1 MNFSQYLTKSAW
13 LPCQAEIQNN
23 PNLIVVIPAY
33 KEPELDQTLISLA
46 NCENPDCQVAVLA
59 VINRSETDDEKTILE
74 NENCKKS
81 LLALKQN
88 LPAWLTLTILEPPP
102 FPSKF
107 AGPGLARKVG
117 MDEAT
122 RWFSE
127 TNNSNGIILSLDAD
141 STVAH
146 SYLKS
151 VKSAFSDATVRAVSI
166 YFEHPL
172 SGSDSPA
179 IYEAITRYELYLR
192 YYIHALRL
200 AGYPFAFQTIG
211 SSFAVRADVYA
222 RSGGMNRRKA
232 GEDFYFLH
240 KLIPDG
246 GFFDLTTTTVFPS
259 SRKSDRVPFGTGRA
273 VMDYIEKGDSN
284 YPVYHPHIF
293 DEIKKFLEIRELTHF
308 SADSISDFLDSL
320 SPSLQICRKQRGVDQ
335 RLTEIRLNASSAEA
349 FKKRFLKWFDGFE
362 VLKWVHLLRDEVYGT
377 LPVIDA
383 SMHILEKA
391 GIKPDSEKPEKLLAQ
406 FRELDRSQKFTI
418 IF

>member
-1 MNFSQYLTKSAW
+1 MTFSSYLQNSAW
-13 LPCQAEIQNN
+13 LPCQAEIQN
-23 PNLIVVIPAY
+23 PPQLIVVIPAY
-33 KEPELDQTLISLA
+33 KEPDLDQTLISLA
-46 NCENPDCQVAVLA
+46 NCENPGCFVAVLV
-59 VINRSETDDEKTILE
+59 VINQSETDDEETCLQ
-74 NENCKKS
+74 NENSKKS
-81 LLALKQN
+81 LLALKHN
-88 LPAWLTLTILEPPP
+88 LPVWLSLTILEPPP
-102 FPSKF
+102 FPPKF

-127 TNNSNGIILSLDAD
+127 TKNSSGVILSLDAD
-141 STVAH
+141 STVTPD
-146 SYLKS
+146 YLRS
-151 VKSAFSDATVRAVSI
+151 VKTAFSDSSVRAVSI

-192 YYIHALRL
+192 YYIQALRL

-293 DEIKKFLEIRELTHF
+293 DDIKRFLEIRELNRF
-308 SADSISDFLDSL
+308 SEESISAFLDSL
-320 SPSLQICRKQRGVDQ
+320 PTSLQICRKQRSVDQ
-335 RLTEIRLNASSAEA
+335 RLTEIRLNSSSPEA
-349 FKKRFLKWFDGFE
+349 FKKRFLKWYDGFE

-377 LPVIDA
+377 LPVSEA
-383 SMHILEKA
+383 SIHILEKA

-406 FRELDRSQKFTI
+406 FRKLDQSQKFTI